1 MSTIQATHTTT
12 LPLWSA
18 CISSMLLLL
27 ATIFYWE
34 LVDLLTVFLAPLLA
48 LTLWAGF
55 LVSSAYTLTTLLWGR
70 ARHSILRVAPLL
82 IHLIAFLAIRYVPFH
97 TMMLDLNFSMNYEA
111 RMQIVHQIENRE
123 IAADLTDGEQVVAL
137 PLAYRHLSRGGGDVI
152 IDRSA
157 TRMIVFF
164 YTFRGVT
171 DNFSGFMYRSDGSA
185 PQQYDLG
192 GDYVNITKLRDHW
205 YWVAAS

>member
-1 MSTIQATHTTT
+1 MSTTQATHTTT
-12 LPLWSA
+12 LPRWSA
-18 CISSMLLLL
+18 CISSLILLL

-48 LTLWAGF
+48 LTVWAGF
-55 LVSSAYTLTTLLWGR
+55 LISSAYALTTLLWGR
-70 ARHSILRVAPLL
+70 TRHYALRFAPLL
-82 IHLIAFLAIRYVPFH
+82 IHLIAFLIIRYVPFH
-97 TMMLDLNFSMNYEA
+97 TMMLDLNFSMNYER

-123 IAADLTDGEQVVAL
+123 IATDLADGERVVAL

-152 IDRSA
+152 IERSA
-157 TRMIVFF
+157 IRTIVFF

-192 GDYVNITKLRDHW
+192 GNYVNIKKLRDHW
-205 YWVAAS
+205 YWVAAT

>member
-1 MSTIQATHTTT
+1 
-12 LPLWSA
+12 
-18 CISSMLLLL
+18 MLLLL

-55 LVSSAYTLTTLLWGR
+55 LVSSAYALTTLLWGR
-70 ARHSILRVAPLL
+70 ARYSILRVAPLL

-152 IDRSA
+152 IGRSA

-192 GDYVNITKLRDHW
+192 GDYVNVTKLRDHW
-205 YWVAAS
+205 YWVAAT